1 MESYF
6 GGVMLSSKNEE
17 TVFVKMNY
25 YEANGIKSMYSLRKS
40 HFSLFLEGAAGHE
53 QMVSKWFD
61 MKVLGPMLV
70 REVYIYE
77 HLTNKYVNTQA
88 EQN

>member
-1 MESYF
+1 MALK
-6 GGVMLSSKNEE
+6 VC
-17 TVFVKMNY
+17 T
-25 YEANGIKSMYSLRKS
+25 ALRKS
-40 HFSLFLEGAAGHE
+40 HFSLFLEGAAGHIILKK

-88 EQN
+88 DQKIRTESGFSFEL